1 MMEDNS
7 NLNQKQLRGSDDQV
21 ITYKIT
27 EIGEEEDSQFSQN
40 QEDETEIQDDKKAS
54 KFDSNVCKNDHT
66 QQSIQQINQSY
77 NKYVLH
83 QNNQQNDEEDN
94 MNFSKN
100 ILSLHNTIKTNQSQ
114 LANQSAIQNYRYSQQ
129 NNSDYH
135 SGQRR
140 YSPIRYQIDAEE
152 IKSKRKS
159 LERETIRMEE
169 EVKFLKQN
177 LLSELYKQKQY
188 ENSRLYNLIYILY
201 VASERNKKVLLK
213 ESFSALAKAYYS
225 GEEKAEEFYQQKQFQ
240 KLYYMWNN
248 WKNYMLDIKVNT
260 LRQLVKQKMISTEKI
275 YEKQSVHYY
284 NKKLKAKSFAGWFYF
299 FKKNKELLA
308 RKRQRVNIHEIFS
321 NYNSRDCSPI
331 RSLSKN
337 KQSEPNIFYDEIL
350 QNSSAE
356 KKNSIQSNLNKP
368 RFCKVCKVLDKKT
381 QEKYKCQGDSSCKNN
396 QKSKENILNQSNNN
410 SASKLKQKLL
420 QSLNIQQNPSKIQD
434 NNNVQSQPDV
444 TQKLTV
450 KKEKNPSVSPVNRSG
465 LNSRKPSIK
474 VNIYN
479 EPQFFENQEIQN
491 NKQKMQQENDYQSP
505 QRKLQE
511 VIANAKNKIIQFQNS
526 GNPYQEQKQNG
537 YLLREQNDE
546 INQNPYFY
554 NQQNELFTPQSQ
566 TISKLTIEHTI
577 TNNQSSDNMF
587 ATTLKKRKNIDE
599 NEYRSTGKINV
610 GSIISQQ
617 NSRNRNL
624 ELGENN
630 SSVLK
635 DSSSVFQNQMNV
647 QKNIGQQ
654 NIQDYYNQF
663 RTNNIQAYN
672 SNQQYNQSPKFN
684 TFSDNKVNFG
694 QMNKY
699 DYDEQE
705 NQGYDIS
712 DHKINSKQAKQYHEN
727 TTDKKDKKQ
736 QQNTSQGFTTFKQR
750 SNSISQY
757 CKNKPSSSNG
767 SLYSQITSRKN
778 SLYQN
783 QKQNNSRKPIQ
794 TDGFQFVSPNNQ
806 CNEMISNKSFYQE
819 TRSSSMKKRNDSL
832 GNGLLN
838 YFSQTKRSNLEN
850 NSIVF
855 SIYHPTNSKNIRN
868 LSKSPLQSRLLEDEQ
883 LLEEQQNEYNPIS
896 FENSLRKDNN
906 LNLSFINGSNNF
918 NKSGFLDSSLHNK
931 ILTPKEQDKN
941 LRLIEKRAQERKKRL
956 EELKKKQQEWKKQK
970 ENEERQNEEKKLEK
984 ERDQYKKEYLEYQ
997 AIKKIQKKNKKTPE
1011 ELKEIEQKNNEK
1023 AEKFFEKR
1031 IQKISFQILQENQ
1044 ECHGKLDT
1052 AIDFYLKSFT
1062 KRIFKALVN
1071 QTINEK
1077 DRQRIKEQ
1085 QQLEKAITFYNY
1097 QQKRK
1102 CLGQIKIFTYESLV
1116 QKENFE
1122 KQREEII
1129 MRTAFQKLFQKL
1141 PIKKKTEIDVDKVIK
1156 QFRKVV
1162 LLERCFRGWKNFCQ

>member
-1 MMEDNS
+1 MEDSS
-7 NLNQKQLRGSDDQV
+7 NLNEKQLRCSDDQV

-40 QEDETEIQDDKKAS
+40 QEDETDIQDDKKVPRFES
-54 KFDSNVCKNDHT
+54 GNMCKNNYT

-77 NKYVLH
+77 NKYVLN
-83 QNNQQNDEEDN
+83 QNSQQNDEEDN

-100 ILSLHNTIKTNQSQ
+100 VLSLHNTIKTNQSQ
-114 LANQSAIQNYRYSQQ
+114 SANQSAIQNFRYSSQ

-213 ESFSALAKAYYS
+213 ESFQALAKVYYS

-337 KQSEPNIFYDEIL
+337 KQSEPNIYDDEIL

-356 KKNSIQSNLNKP
+356 KKNKLQISQNKP
-368 RFCKVCKVLDKKT
+368 RSCKVCKVLDKKT
-381 QEKYKCQGDSSCKNN
+381 QEKYKCSGDSSCKNN
-396 QKSKENILNQSNNN
+396 QKSKENIQNQSNSN
-410 SASKLKQKLL
+410 SASKLKQKLI
-420 QSLNIQQNPSKIQD
+420 QSLNIQQNQNKMQE
-434 NNNVQSQPDV
+434 NNYLQNQLDS

-450 KKEKNPSVSPVNRSG
+450 KKERNPSVSPVNRSE

-474 VNIYN
+474 VNVYN
-479 EPQFFENQEIQN
+479 EPQFFENQEVLS

-526 GNPYQEQKQNG
+526 GNPYKEQKQNK
-537 YLLREQNDE
+537 YLLSEQNDGF
-546 INQNPYFY
+546 NQNPYFY

-566 TISKLTIEHTI
+566 SISKLTIEQTI
-577 TNNQSSDNMF
+577 TNNQSSDNKF
-587 ATTLKKRKNIDE
+587 ETTLKKRKNIDE
-599 NEYRSTGKINV
+599 NEYRSTRKIKV

-617 NSRNRNL
+617 NSRNSNL
-624 ELGENN
+624 ELGEDN

-635 DSSSVFQNQMNV
+635 DNSSVFQNQLNV

-654 NIQDYYNQF
+654 NTQDYYNQL
-663 RTNNIQAYN
+663 RTNNIQVYN
-672 SNQQYNQSPKFN
+672 TNQQYNQSPKFN
-684 TFSDNKVNFG
+684 TFSDNKINFG
-694 QMNKY
+694 QTNKY

-705 NQGYDIS
+705 NLGYDILNPNV
-712 DHKINSKQAKQYHEN
+712 NSKQTKQYLQN
-727 TTDKKDKKQ
+727 SNDKKDKKQ
-736 QQNTSQGFTTFKQR
+736 QQTPSQGFTTFKQR

-757 CKNKPSSSNG
+757 CKSKPSNSNG

-778 SLYQN
+778 SLYSN
-783 QKQNNSRKPIQ
+783 QKQNNNRKPIQ

-806 CNEMISNKSFYQE
+806 CNEIISNKSFYQE
-819 TRSSSMKKRNDSL
+819 TRSSSMKKRNDCL

-838 YFSQTKRSNLEN
+838 YFSQTKRSNQEN

-868 LSKSPLQSRLLEDEQ
+868 LSKSPLQSRLQEDEQ

-906 LNLSFINGSNNF
+906 LNLSFINGSHNF

-931 ILTPKEQDKN
+931 TLTPKEQDKN

-970 ENEERQNEEKKLEK
+970 KSEERQNEEKKLEK

-1011 ELKEIEQKNNEK
+1011 ELKEIGQKNNEK

-1031 IQKISFQILQENQ
+1031 VQKISFQILQENQ
-1044 ECHGKLDT
+1044 ECHGKLDI
-1052 AIDFYLKSFT
+1052 AQDFYQKNFT

-1085 QQLEKAITFYNY
+1085 QQLEKAINFYNY

-1162 LLERCFRGWKNFCQ
+1162 LLERCFRGWKIFCQ